1 MAIPASQIV
10 QVNPRLLQPGGVDL
24 EFNGLF
30 LTRETSIPTD
40 QLVLPFADPDGVGAY
55 FGLESEEY
63 RLASIYFLGYANS
76 FIKPRAL
83 YFARRIDEAAP
94 PFLRG
99 GSLATDVAGIK
110 AVAAGSLTL
119 TLGADTATLS
129 NLNFT
134 TITAYS
140 DAAGV
145 IQTALRERDGDA
157 WKTATVTYSSLFNAF
172 TVTGGV
178 AGGEQSV
185 SYASGDVADLLQ
197 LTLAGGAVTS
207 RGSDA
212 LTETG
217 NMEAI
222 LRITRNWVCFSTVW
236 RAEREEMIAYAEWS
250 NSKGVSYLYAL
261 WDDDMKLLQP
271 NNAATVGAALAELN
285 VSAVCAEW
293 KGPEY
298 AAFLLGA
305 AAAIDWNRRQGTI
318 TFAFKSQDGLAP
330 NVDNGQD
337 AVCLTAQG
345 FNFMGNYATRN
356 DEFIFHYPGQMYG
369 RWRWIDTYLNA
380 VWLNNALQVSIMNGF
395 GQSPRVPYTE
405 SGYALIRSWLQDPVN
420 RALNNGIIDPG
431 VTLSESQKA
440 QVNREA
446 GADIAPSLTQN
457 GYFIQI
463 QDPAPAVRV
472 TRDSPIV
479 NLWYTYGGSVHKLTV
494 ASTAIV

>member
-1 MAIPASQIV
+1 M
-10 QVNPRLLQPGGVDL
+10 
-24 EFNGLF
+24 
-30 LTRETSIPTD
+30 
-40 QLVLPFADPDGVGAY
+40 
-55 FGLESEEY
+55 
-63 RLASIYFLGYANS
+63 
-76 FIKPRAL
+76 
-83 YFARRIDEAAP
+83 
-94 PFLRG
+94 
-99 GSLATDVAGIK
+99 
-110 AVAAGSLTL
+110 
-119 TLGADTATLS
+119 
-129 NLNFT
+129 
-134 TITAYS
+134 
-140 DAAGV
+140 
-145 IQTALRERDGDA
+145 
-157 WKTATVTYSSLFNAF
+157 
-172 TVTGGV
+172 
-178 AGGEQSV
+178 
-185 SYASGDVADLLQ
+185 
-197 LTLAGGAVTS
+197 
-207 RGSDA
+207 
-212 LTETG
+212 
-217 NMEAI
+217 
-222 LRITRNWVCFSTVW
+222 
-236 RAEREEMIAYAEWS
+236 
-250 NSKGVSYLYAL
+250 
-261 WDDDMKLLQP
+261 
-271 NNAATVGAALAELN
+271 
-285 VSAVCAEW
+285 
-293 KGPEY
+293 
-298 AAFLLGA
+298 
-305 AAAIDWNRRQGTI
+305 
-318 TFAFKSQDGLAP
+318 
-330 NVDNGQD
+330 DNGQD